1 MKRIH
6 KVAVLGA
13 GTMGAR
19 IAAHFA
25 NVGVP
30 SLLLDM
36 VPPGVPADADAAAR
50 NKFAAAGLDS
60 ARKSKPAAFFE
71 PSLSRLVTVGN
82 FDDDLKRLADVDWII
97 EAIVENLDIK
107 RALLKKVEAIRK
119 PGTIVTTNTS
129 GLPVAKIAEGFSE
142 DFRRSWFGTHFFNP
156 PRYMRLLEL
165 IPTPDADPALIH
177 AVAHFCDTQLG
188 KGVVRAKDTPNFIAN
203 RIGTFSV
210 LNVMR
215 LMQEMDLTI
224 EEIDALTGQTIGWP
238 RSATFRT
245 IDLVGLDILGHVV
258 SNMVSNMAGTS
269 VGAPSPASL
278 DEPTD
283 LKLPTFYHQMIERKW
298 LGDKTKGGFYKKVK
312 SSEGKEDNRMALD
325 WKTLEYHPRQKP
337 KFAALDMAK
346 NVEDTGARVRMLL
359 ESSKGGAAAQTS
371 DKASAFLWSALSD
384 LWTYSANRI
393 PEISESIVEIDSAM
407 RLGFNWE
414 LGPFELW
421 DAAGVETTVSRMK
434 KEGRPVAADV
444 EKLLASGKTSWYSD
458 DAKTPSGKAYF
469 DLSTGTSKPVSVPVG
484 VWSVEVAKKSNGVVR
499 KNSGASLVD
508 LGDGIGCIQFHSKM
522 NALGAD
528 IISLILQT
536 LKPGGPG
543 DAFDGFV
550 ITNDAPNFSVGA
562 NLMLLLMSVQEDE
575 WDEVDL
581 AIRQFQSMTQAIKF
595 SPKPVVIAPFG
606 LALGGG
612 CEVSLHA
619 ASRQP
624 HAELYMGLVEV
635 GVGLLPG
642 GGGCKE
648 MLLRA
653 VDSAASIRP
662 DGRGESVELMEAM
675 KKAFETIAT
684 AKVATSAH
692 EARSLGFLSSSDR
705 ITMNRERVLTDAK
718 ARALELVGAG
728 YEPPVMRTNI
738 PAPGESILAALKM
751 GVYLMRQGGYISDHE
766 QKMGIKIAE
775 VLCGGSVTPGTLVS
789 EQYLLDLER
798 EAFKSLCGEKKTQE
812 RIQFTLKTGK
822 TLRN

>member
-6 KVAVLGA
+6 KVAILGA

-25 NVGVP
+25 NAGVP
-30 SLLLDM
+30 SLLLDIM
-36 VPPGVPADADAAAR
+36 PPNTPPDIAPHADRAAR
-50 NKFAAAGLDS
+50 DKFAAAGLEA

-82 FDDDLKRLADVDWII
+82 FDDDLKRLAEVDWII
-97 EAIVENLDIK
+97 EAVVENLEIK
-107 RALLKKVEAIRK
+107 RSLLRKVEAIRK

-165 IPTPDADPALIH
+165 IPTPEADPALIE
-177 AVAHFCDTQLG
+177 AVTHFCDAQLG
-188 KGVVRAKDTPNFIAN
+188 KGVVRAKDTPNFIGN

-215 LMQEMDLTI
+215 LMQEMDLSI
-224 EEIDALTGQTIGWP
+224 EEVDALTGQAVGWP

-258 SNMVSNMAGTS
+258 SNMSQIAH
-269 VGAPSPASL
+269 
-278 DEPTD
+278 DERSD
-283 LKLPTFYHQMIERKW
+283 LKIPNFYRQMLDRKW
-298 LGDKTKGGFYKKVK
+298 LGDKTKGGFYKKVRIG
-312 SSEGKEDNRMALD
+312 EGKEDDRQAVD

-346 NVEDTGARVRMLL
+346 NVDDTKARIRMLL
-359 ESSKGGAAAQTS
+359 GLDGGAAQKP
-371 DKASAFLWSALSD
+371 DKAGTFLWAALSD

-393 PEISESIVEIDSAM
+393 PEISDSIVQIDEAM

-421 DAAGVETTVSRMK
+421 DAAGVEATVARMK
-434 KEGRPVAADV
+434 KEGHPIAANV
-444 EKLLASGKTSWYSD
+444 EKLLASGQKTWYAD
-458 DAKTPSGKAYF
+458 DPKMPSGRQYW
-469 DLSTGTSKPVSVPVG
+469 DLASSSWKPVTVPAG
-484 VWSVEVAKKSNGVVR
+484 VWSVEVAKKSNGVVK

-508 LGDGIGCIQFHSKM
+508 LGDGVACIQFHSKM
-522 NALGAD
+522 NSLGAD
-528 IISLILQT
+528 IITLISQT
-536 LKPGGPG
+536 LKPGGLG
-543 DAFDGFV
+543 DAFDAFV
-550 ITNDAPNFSVGA
+550 ITNDAQSFSVGA
-562 NLMLLLMSVQEDE
+562 NLMLLLMSVQEEE
-575 WDEVDL
+575 WDDVDL
-581 AIRQFQSMTQAIKF
+581 AIRQFQGMTQAIKF

-606 LALGGG
+606 MALGGG

-619 ASRQP
+619 AARQP

-653 VDSAASIRP
+653 IDSATSIRP
-662 DGRGESVELMEAM
+662 DLPSNSRGESVETLEAM

-684 AKVATSAH
+684 AKVSTSAE
-692 EARSLGFLSSSDR
+692 EARILGFLSTPDR
-705 ITMNRERVLTDAK
+705 ITMNRERVLSDAK
-718 ARALELVGAG
+718 ARALALARAG

-738 PAPGESILAALKM
+738 PAPGENILATLKM

-766 QKMGIKIAE
+766 QKLGTKIAE
-775 VLCGGSVTPGTLVS
+775 VLCGGNITPGTPIS
-789 EQYLLDLER
+789 EQYVLDLER